1 MSTVPLTVVGAEK
14 MRQAEILEV
23 YKFKPNK
30 THILDGQVPGI
41 IQQAVQFMNVND
53 KANAER
59 AFLHALAVD
68 PISSKTN
75 YILAY
80 FYISVREIARG
91 EEYLN
96 KALSIFPE
104 FPDANFMMA
113 QMQFLKKNYIGAKG
127 YNDKCLSIDPKHP
140 EALDLKEKLI
150 NKFDNPS
157 N

>member
-1 MSTVPLTVVGAEK
+1 
-14 MRQAEILEV
+14 
-23 YKFKPNK
+23 
-30 THILDGQVPGI
+30 
-41 IQQAVQFMNVND
+41 MNVND

-59 AFLHALAVD
+59 AFLQALGVD

-80 FYISVREIARG
+80 FYISAGQTAKG
-91 EEYLN
+91 EEYLA

-104 FPDANFMMA
+104 FADANFMMA
-113 QMQFLKKNYIGAKG
+113 QMQFLKKNYIGAKA
-127 YNDKCLSIDPKHP
+127 YNDKCLTIDPKHP
-140 EALDLKEKLI
+140 EALSLREKLI